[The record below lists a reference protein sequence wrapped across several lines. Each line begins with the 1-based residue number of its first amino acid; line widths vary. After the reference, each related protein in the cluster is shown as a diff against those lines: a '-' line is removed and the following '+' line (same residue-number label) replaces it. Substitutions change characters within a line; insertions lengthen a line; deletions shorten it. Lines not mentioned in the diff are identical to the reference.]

1 VHAEHGHVKALVTEF
16 FGNYTLQD
24 LLGATQA
31 LRLAAARL
39 KAEGK
44 TSMDALNKLVGMRDG
59 SDALGA
65 PILTASSYS
74 MSGTRNGS
82 SWSSAACTP
91 LGSTEK
97 DDLPACQPSLWI
109 SRITQLLQGAAA

>member
-1 VHAEHGHVKALVTEF
+1 MKALVTEF

-44 TSMDALNKLVGMRDG
+44 TSQDALDKLVGMRDG

-65 PILTASSYS
+65 TNSHSQLTQNEW
-74 MSGTRNGS
+74 RQNGS
-82 SWSSAACTP
+82 YGHLQLAHHWEAQRMIVCLHASLP
-91 LGSTEK
+91 FGS
-97 DDLPACQPSLWI
+97 PGSL
-109 SRITQLLQGAAA
+109 SCCREPPHERAQ